1 MPTGIGAYP
10 DAGPLSGYVPSR
22 RIDFAVTPGVA
33 VGRAPAV
40 APTTAVT
47 ASAATISRNVFLMR
61 SLLLRSGLGGASV
74 RTIRVLDPKEKDPP
88 CGAGTPAAPRARG
101 RARPPLRAPRR
112 ARAAAPR
119 RTPRARI

>member
-88 CGAGTPAAPRARG
+88 FGAGRRAGRTIHVPARR
-101 RARPPLRAPRR
+101 RPPARDR
-112 ARAAAPR
+112 ARAGAR
-119 RTPRARI
+119 RRRRRGR